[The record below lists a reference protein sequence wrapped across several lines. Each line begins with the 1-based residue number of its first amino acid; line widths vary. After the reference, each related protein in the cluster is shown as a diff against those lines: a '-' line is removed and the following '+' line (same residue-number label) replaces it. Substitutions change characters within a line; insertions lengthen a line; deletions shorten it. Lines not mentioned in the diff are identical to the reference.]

1 VGGAERTARKRR
13 QAAQSGSNVV
23 AQARGASG
31 DRRKWIIGVSAVV
44 VVVAL
49 VIGGV
54 IWTIADRN
62 RTEGQVI
69 NPGASTSALTGD
81 VTQKRDGVVAIV
93 GKTGAKASIDVYA
106 DFLCPICGEFEKQYK
121 SQIEQAVND
130 GKLQVRYHMV
140 PLLNERSSPP
150 GYSLDSANAAL
161 AAANAGKFLQFHD
174 ALFASQPEEGKRGY
188 DKAQLI
194 ELGKNVGITDP
205 EFAQTV
211 NAGTYDQ
218 QLNAAFQQIENDPK
232 LAQDFGGGQ
241 RGFGTPTVTANG
253 SIVSWQDP
261 NWLTKVLG

>member
-1 VGGAERTARKRR
+1 M
-13 QAAQSGSNVV
+13 

-31 DRRKWIIGVSAVV
+31 DKRKWIIGIGAVV
-44 VVVAL
+44 VVAAL

-54 IWTIADRN
+54 IWTISERDK
-62 RTEGQVI
+62 TEGQI
-69 NPGASTSALTGD
+69 IDPGKTTSALAGN
-81 VTQKRDGVVAIV
+81 VTQKRDGVVVTV
-93 GKTGAKASIDVYA
+93 GKAGAKASIDVYA
-106 DFLCPICGEFEKQYK
+106 DFLCPICGVFEKQYK
-121 SQIEQAVND
+121 GQIEQAIND

-140 PLLNERSSPP
+140 PLLNQRSSPP

-161 AAANAGKFLQFHD
+161 AAADAGKFLQFHD

-205 EFAQTV
+205 AFAQTV
-211 NAGTYDQ
+211 NAGTYEQ
-218 QLNAAFQQIENDPK
+218 QLNTAFQQIENDPK

-241 RGFGTPTVTANG
+241 TGFGTPTVTANG

-261 NWLTKVLG
+261 NWLTKVTG

>member
-1 VGGAERTARKRR
+1 
-13 QAAQSGSNVV
+13 VV

-31 DRRKWIIGVSAVV
+31 DRRKWIIGIGAVV
-44 VVVAL
+44 VVAAL

-54 IWTIADRN
+54 IWTISDKN
-62 RTEGQVI
+62 KTEGQVI
-69 NPGASTSALTGD
+69 DPNQGSSSLAGD
-81 VTQKRDGVVAIV
+81 VTQKRDGVVVTV

-121 SQIEQAVND
+121 AGIEQAIND

-140 PLLNERSSPP
+140 PLLNAKSSPP

-161 AAANAGKFLQFHD
+161 AAADAGKFLQFHD
-174 ALFASQPEEGKRGY
+174 ALFANQPEEGKRGY
-188 DKAQLI
+188 DKAQLV
-194 ELGKNVGITDP
+194 ELGKNVGIADP
-205 EFAQTV
+205 AFAQTV

-241 RGFGTPTVTANG
+241 SGFGTPTVTANG
-253 SIVSWQDP
+253 TIVSWQDP
-261 NWLTKVLG
+261 DWLKKVTG

>member
-13 QAAQSGSNVV
+13 QAAQAGPKVV

-31 DRRKWIIGVSAVV
+31 DKRKWIIGIGAVV
-44 VVVAL
+44 VVAAL

-54 IWTIADRN
+54 IWTISDKN
-62 RTEGQVI
+62 KTEGKVI
-69 NPGASTSALTGD
+69 SPGESTSALAGD

-140 PLLNERSSPP
+140 PLLNQKSSPP

-161 AAANAGKFLQFHD
+161 AAADAGKFVQFHD
-174 ALFASQPEEGKRGY
+174 ALFANQPEEGKRGY
-188 DKAQLI
+188 DKTQLI

-205 EFAQTV
+205 AFAQTV
-211 NAGTYDQ
+211 NAGTYEQ
-218 QLNAAFQQIENDPK
+218 QLNTAFQQIENDPK

-241 RGFGTPTVTANG
+241 TGFGTPTVTANG

-261 NWLTKVLG
+261 NWLTKVVG